1 MCEKKRRK
9 KKEEIREAKEA
20 RTEGRIWEIIRK
32 EREERKSV
40 EEDIRK
46 ETWNEYFMGLLRRI
60 EE

>member
-46 ETWNEYFMGLLRRI
+46 ET
-60 EE
+60 